1 MASPEE
7 LKAAYDEG
15 YAALGGDLNAR
26 PHIED
31 PAQVVEGATWLQKT
45 LGMGSLAELAA
56 LTGSHTC
63 NESSSK
69 RGNGRRRPNRPIN

>member
-31 PAQVVEGATWLQKT
+31 PAQVVERATWLQKT

-56 LTGSHTC
+56 LTGAIHAMNPVASEGTV
-63 NESSSK
+63 EED
-69 RGNGRRRPNRPIN
+69 PTDQ